1 LNSNQIYS
9 YVRFPKYNN
18 NIESL
23 EGSLNNYF
31 KVNPYKK
38 WFNSFEPFL
47 NGLECSYYDSSIL
60 NSAVHTDICSPL
72 PTDPT
77 WTKLPMK
84 TRQNLFETGYK
95 LWEDLI
101 VNLKPDLVV
110 ISIAKK
116 YLDYLNLRKI
126 CNVYS
131 LTVTK
136 DGILRKK
143 PYELELYELEIQKFK
158 TKLVYGNAANMPFG
172 TVSNNE
178 KLKMGV
184 LPYKFP
190 IIMNFILFIGV
201 KL

>member
-1 LNSNQIYS
+1 
-9 YVRFPKYNN
+9 
-18 NIESL
+18 
-23 EGSLNNYF
+23 
-31 KVNPYKK
+31 
-38 WFNSFEPFL
+38 
-47 NGLECSYYDSSIL
+47 
-60 NSAVHTDICSPL
+60 
-72 PTDPT
+72 
-77 WTKLPMK
+77 MK

-178 KLKMGV
+178 KLKMGG
-184 LPYKFP
+184 K
-190 IIMNFILFIGV
+190 V
-201 KL
+201 KNYLGF